1 MSEPRFDLLTE
12 PLLSVAGGD
21 EAVAHLTLPA
31 VLARLGRG
39 EATEFAAL
47 RTHQRHPWH
56 AFLVQVAALA
66 CVRAGDQQ
74 LDLDE
79 AAWRDRLLAL
89 TSGAHEPWCLVVDDL
104 SKPALLQTPVPEKKL
119 DALKRTFTQPDAL
132 DVLIT
137 AKNHDLKSARMDR
150 ARPEHWLF
158 ALVALQTTEGFL
170 GKGNYGVARMNGGF
184 ASRPQ
189 VGVARGTG
197 FGDRFVR
204 DVHTWLDARDELVD
218 SYQYAPDG
226 VGLLWCEPWDGTS
239 SIALSKLDP
248 FFVEVCRRV
257 RLTLVDNRIVSRG
270 GSSEVARVE
279 AKQLL
284 GVTGDVWIPVKR
296 EDAGKALT
304 VSANGF
310 NYPLLTQLL
319 FGGDFKQAAAQ
330 TIRDED
336 GDAPVFHARVLARGQ
351 GETNGLHERVL
362 DISGPARDLLAEPTA
377 RERLGAL
384 AQRRV
389 QQTADVRRKALRM
402 ALLALVQGGPD
413 KLKLDDD
420 RMDRFTARFEE
431 RVDAIFFSHLWRDAA
446 LDDTAADTSWLRT
459 IVPLAREVLDEAVRT
474 VALPIER
481 RYRAEAAAR
490 RVFEGTVHNHF
501 KLAVTTTA
509 AAAEEP
515 AV

>member
-12 PLLSVAGGD
+12 PLLSVGGD
-21 EAVAHLTLPA
+21 DETVARLTLPA

-39 EATEFAAL
+39 EATEFTAL

-56 AFLVQVAALA
+56 AFLVQVGALA
-66 CVRAGDQQ
+66 CVRAGDAR

-79 AAWRDRLLAL
+79 HAWRDRLLAL
-89 TSGAHEPWCLVVDDL
+89 TG
-104 SKPALLQTPVPEKKL
+104 
-119 DALKRTFTQPDAL
+119 
-132 DVLIT
+132 
-137 AKNHDLKSARMDR
+137 
-150 ARPEHWLF
+150 
-158 ALVALQTTEGFL
+158 G
-170 GKGNYGVARMNGGF
+170 ARMNGGF

-197 FGDRFVR
+197 FGDRFAR
-204 DVHTWLDARDELVD
+204 DVHTWLDARDELIAA
-218 SYQYAPDG
+218 YAYAPDG
-226 VGLLWCEPWDGTS
+226 VGLLWCEPWDGAS

-257 RLTLVDNRIVSRG
+257 RLTLVGDRIVSRG
-270 GSSEVARVE
+270 GSSEAARVE

-284 GVTGDVWIPVKR
+284 GVTGDIWIPVKR
-296 EDAGKALT
+296 DEAKALT

-319 FGGDFKQAAAQ
+319 FGGDFQQATAQ
-330 TIRDED
+330 TLRDED
-336 GDAPVFHARVLARGQ
+336 GATPVFHARVLARGQ

-362 DISGPARDLLAEPTA
+362 TIRARKKMADPTGRA
-377 RERLGAL
+377 RLGRL
-384 AQRRV
+384 AMTRV

-431 RVDAIFFSHLWRDAA
+431 RVDAIFFDHLWRDGD
-446 LDDTAADTSWLRT
+446 LDDDDVANANWLRT
-459 IVPLAREVLDEAVRT
+459 IVPLARTVLDEAVRT
-474 VALPIER
+474 VALPSER

-501 KLAVTTTA
+501 KLALTPTTT
-509 AAAEEP
+509 EEIP
-515 AV
+515 V

>member
-12 PLLSVAGGD
+12 PLLSVAGDD
-21 EAVAHLTLPA
+21 EAVTHLTLPA

-66 CVRAGDQQ
+66 CARAGDQQ

-89 TSGAHEPWCLVVDDL
+89 TGGAHEPWCLVVDDL
-104 SKPALLQTPVPEKKL
+104 TKPALLQTPVPEKKL

-137 AKNHDLKSARMDR
+137 AKNHDLKSARMDH

-204 DVHTWLDARDELVD
+204 DVRTWLDARDELIE
-218 SYQYAPDG
+218 SYRYAPDG

-239 SIALSKLDP
+239 SIELTKLDP

-257 RLTLVDNRIVSRG
+257 RLTLVGERIVSRG

-284 GVTGDVWIPVKR
+284 GVVGDIWIPVKR
-296 EDAGKALT
+296 DEAKALT

-319 FGGDFKQAAAQ
+319 FGGDFQQATAQ
-330 TIRDED
+330 TLRDED
-336 GDAPVFHARVLARGQ
+336 GATPVLHARVLARGQ

-362 DISGPARDLLAEPTA
+362 AIRARKKMADPTGRA
-377 RERLGAL
+377 RLGRL
-384 AQRRV
+384 AVMRV

-431 RVDAIFFSHLWRDAA
+431 RVDAIFFEHLWRDAD
-446 LDDTAADTSWLRT
+446 LDDDAANANWLRT
-459 IVPLAREVLDEAVRT
+459 IVPLARDVLDEAVRT
-474 VALPIER
+474 VALPSER

-509 AAAEEP
+509 AAEEP